1 MTRRHVRAAV
11 VLAMLLGSGLF
22 ALRIPAAEGGW
33 LPAGLALLALTA
45 RQLRRRTSPESRR
58 A

>member
-1 MTRRHVRAAV
+1 MDRLRVRTFV
-11 VLAMLLGSGLF
+11 VLAVLFGSTATALLV
-22 ALRIPAAEGGW
+22 PTEDGGR
-33 LPAGLALLALTA
+33 LPATLLLLFLTG

>member
-1 MTRRHVRAAV
+1 MNRRRVRAAV
-11 VLAMLLGSGLF
+11 ILAAILGSTMAIF
-22 ALRIPAAEGGW
+22 TIPAQDGGL
-33 LPAGLALLALTA
+33 LPGALLLLLLTG

>member
-1 MTRRHVRAAV
+1 MTRRQLRAAL
-11 VLAMLLGSGLF
+11 VLAVLSGSVLV
-22 ALRIPAAEGGW
+22 ALRVPASEGGL

>member
-1 MTRRHVRAAV
+1 MNRSRLRKFVFLAVLIGSTAAA
-11 VLAMLLGSGLF
+11 LAVPTEDGGL
-22 ALRIPAAEGGW
+22 
-33 LPAGLALLALTA
+33 LPATLLLLFLTG